1 MRNFKGHKALTQG
14 TEVEGESWNLGAKCM
29 YASLT
34 PKAFSL
40 LLFVLFLLATL
51 APFEFPLSKGGDSGL
66 FPWGLGVVDAFA
78 ADNGYFTPQ
87 EFPTGQAATGNIGIK
102 TAQEI
107 LK

>member
-1 MRNFKGHKALTQG
+1 MTDMKGHKTPTVGAEA
-14 TEVEGESWNLGAKCM
+14 EVESRNLEAKCM

-51 APFEFPLSKGGDSGL
+51 APIEFPLNKGGDRGL

-78 ADNGYFTPQ
+78 ADNGYFT
-87 EFPTGQAATGNIGIK
+87 ATGSMGI
-102 TAQEI
+102 TNVQEI
-107 LK
+107 G